1 MLQLEA
7 LRAANIAR
15 QAEWCPDQ
23 VPDLSFRGNELAGE
37 TGEACNIIKK
47 LERERHGWAG
57 SRATLDQLA
66 QELADV
72 IICVDLVAQ
81 QTGID
86 LWPAVVS
93 KFNDTSETR
102 GLKTMLLH
110 VTDPVRQAAIRLV
123 EDLDDAQSFEVEA
136 GCSGEGPL
144 VNLITALGIRV
155 PPNLQAWLDDSDDA
169 NAPCDRC
176 GEHHAAGVMEDG
188 LCPSC
193 ADDTGEA

>member
-1 MLQLEA
+1 MQQLEA

-86 LWPAVVS
+86 LWTAVVA
-93 KFNDTSETR
+93 KFNATSEAR
-102 GLKTMLLH
+102 GLRTMLDAGRSDVVVPDDIARILADALGVDRNK
-110 VTDPVRQAAIRLV
+110 VTADARLY
-123 EDLDDAQSFEVEA
+123 EDLGADSLDAMEIVTTIEMERDISISDSEA
-136 GCSGEGPL
+136 EAIVTVADL
-144 VNLITALGIRV
+144 VSIIQLK
-155 PPNLQAWLDDSDDA
+155 S
-169 NAPCDRC
+169 
-176 GEHHAAGVMEDG
+176 
-188 LCPSC
+188 
-193 ADDTGEA
+193 